1 MAILALVAP
10 LDEPYDST
18 FLTTS
23 RPSTTEPKTTCL
35 PSSHEVFSVQMKNW
49 EPLLWYVVSGRRE
62 SWRGVNVRVGAGV
75 GHGEDTGAGVL
86 ELEVLVLELLA
97 VDGLATGALNRV
109 SAVCSVSVNGGE
121 ALGTH
126 VAGGEVTTLE
136 HELGDDAVE
145 GSALEV
151 KGLAA
156 AALALL
162 SGAES
167 AEVLSSLWPDTLV
180 DNL

>member
-1 MAILALVAP
+1 
-10 LDEPYDST
+10 
-18 FLTTS
+18 
-23 RPSTTEPKTTCL
+23 
-35 PSSHEVFSVQMKNW
+35 
-49 EPLLWYVVSGRRE
+49 
-62 SWRGVNVRVGAGV
+62 
-75 GHGEDTGAGVL
+75 
-86 ELEVLVLELLA
+86 
-97 VDGLATGALNRV
+97 
-109 SAVCSVSVNGGE
+109 VSVDGGE

-180 DNL
+180 DNLWWRGNNSSHLGDNIGTELHDDAAKRLTAGGDVEEDLGVGHVDGVGWGDENWWCCDEMRGMGRGSQW

>member
-1 MAILALVAP
+1 MTILVLVAP

-49 EPLLWYVVSGRRE
+49 EPLLWYMVSVHPKR
-62 SWRGVNVRVGAGV
+62 WRGANVRVGAGV

-97 VDGLATGALNRV
+97 VDGLATGAL
-109 SAVCSVSVNGGE
+109 SSVS
-121 ALGTH
+121 
-126 VAGGEVTTLE
+126 
-136 HELGDDAVE
+136 
-145 GSALEV
+145 
-151 KGLAA
+151 
-156 AALALL
+156 
-162 SGAES
+162 
-167 AEVLSSLWPDTLV
+167 
-180 DNL
+180 